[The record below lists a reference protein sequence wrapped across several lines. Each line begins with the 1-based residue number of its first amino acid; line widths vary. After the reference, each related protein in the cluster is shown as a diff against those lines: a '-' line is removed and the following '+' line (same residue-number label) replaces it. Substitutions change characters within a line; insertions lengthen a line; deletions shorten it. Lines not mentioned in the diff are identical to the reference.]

1 MITNERLYDV
11 AVNYYEKGKT
21 KSEIAKT
28 LGVSHVQIG
37 KYLNLAKERGL
48 VEIVLNPPAVQPEEQ
63 EKLSKL
69 FYDLYGLEELIL
81 VPGATNEQTSHDFI
95 ADSLVRYLLET
106 FPNTN
111 LRYAIGMGR
120 FVLEVGKTKLKVVEK
135 RTKWKVLPALNYD
148 IQESNSSYYDPEE
161 FCDVYAHNW
170 GVTLDKQYKELINAY
185 QSHKDIKAIRASYY
199 KNLDFVIGG
208 VGVTFPRNPKL
219 KNAFFSE
226 DELKNIKEEISGDY
240 LNYYFDETGAIIK
253 PMTLGPC
260 SMTLDE
266 IKSTKKRIAIANGY
280 SKVGSIS
287 GLLKTGLVN
296 VLATDLPTARYIL
309 SI

>member
-1 MITNERLYDV
+1 MITNERLFEV

-69 FYDLYGLEELIL
+69 FHELYGLEELIL

-111 LRYAIGMGR
+111 IRFAIGMGR

-135 RTKWKVLPALNYD
+135 RTKWKVVPSLNYD
-148 IQESNSSYYDPEE
+148 IEESNSSYYNPQEI
-161 FCDVYAHNW
+161 CDIYARNW
-170 GVTLDKQYKELINAY
+170 GVTMDRQYKELISGY
-185 QSHKDIKAIRASYY
+185 QKNKDIETIRANYY
-199 KNLDFVIGG
+199 KDLDFVIGG
-208 VGVTFPRNPKL
+208 VGVTFPRNPKI
-219 KNAFFSE
+219 KTAFFSE
-226 DELKNIKEEISGDY
+226 EELSHIKEEISGDY
-240 LNYYFDETGAIIK
+240 LNYYFDESGAIIK

-260 SMTLDE
+260 SMTLDD
-266 IKSTKKRIAIANGY
+266 IKNAKKRIAIASGY